1 MIMLRRIQG
10 EGRGG
15 STPPPPPL
23 RSFQTCLATHVSC
36 LSLFHT
42 KNNIMSYNISSS
54 PIDHDK
60 KTVATSFLDSLIINS
75 CQMQDRFLT
84 KIAMPA
90 RHFSWTMKSACC
102 SGRKTIH
109 FPNPLE
115 MRYLD
120 GKHSGCQ

>member
-1 MIMLRRIQG
+1 MLRRIQG
-10 EGRGG
+10 EGRGD
-15 STPPPPPL
+15 STPPPPL

-54 PIDHDK
+54 PIDQDK
-60 KTVATSFLDSLIINS
+60 KTVATSFLDFLIINS

-84 KIAMPA
+84 KIAMHA
-90 RHFSWTMKSACC
+90 GHFSWTMKSACC